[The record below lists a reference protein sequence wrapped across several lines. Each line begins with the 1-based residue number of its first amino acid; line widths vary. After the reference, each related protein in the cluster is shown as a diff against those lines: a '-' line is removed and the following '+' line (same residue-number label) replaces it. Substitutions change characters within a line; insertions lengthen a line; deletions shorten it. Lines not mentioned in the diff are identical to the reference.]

1 MNSPPALRPDIT
13 LAWLNELGTE
23 YLPGFLGV
31 EMLELTP
38 GRLRSQMKLAQQHFA
53 PNNFLHAASIVAL
66 ADTTCGYATIA
77 HLPEGAASFT
87 TIELKSNHLG
97 TVREGALLCAAHA
110 QAPGSHDAGL
120 GRGGDRCG
128 QRAHL
133 GAVPV
138 HADDPLA
145 ENAVRRPQH
154 RAPFGDR
161 NRTGGLSSWIKPTKQ

>member
-1 MNSPPALRPDIT
+1 MNSPPALRPDVT

-31 EMLELTP
+31 ELLELMP

-110 QAPGSHDAGL
+110 QHL
-120 GRGGDRCG
+120 GRTTQVWDAVVTDAASGRTLALFRCT
-128 QRAHL
+128 QMIL
-133 GAVPV
+133 WPKL
-138 HADDPLA
+138 P
-145 ENAVRRPQH
+145 
-154 RAPFGDR
+154 
-161 NRTGGLSSWIKPTKQ
+161 